1 MKFHTRLK
9 DTVNSQCLLNEY
21 MNKWVIPIPACLSS
35 MLAFLSPLFFSLL
48 LLKSYPKM
56 NMNVPKVSERAPVSL
71 STGLKRKQEGCER
84 MWNRAVCLAVRSVSA
99 QGMEDAADKTPKC
112 YQWSP
117 RERRRTGG
125 MPRGW
130 RQANVL
136 IVRKGTAWEPASF
149 QIENEISLSGKVHKQ
164 IVKQI
169 MRDSE
174 KHRR

>member
-21 MNKWVIPIPACLSS
+21 MNKWVIPTPACLSS
-35 MLAFLSPLFFSLL
+35 MLAFLTQLFSLL
-48 LLKSYPKM
+48 LLKSYPKT
-56 NMNVPKVSERAPVSL
+56 NMNIPGVSQRAPVSL
-71 STGLKRKQEGCER
+71 STGLKWKQECHER
-84 MWNRAVCLAVRSVSA
+84 VWNRPLCLAVRSISA
-99 QGMEDAADKTPKC
+99 QGMEDAADKIRKC

-117 RERRRTGG
+117 RELRRTGG

-136 IVRKGTAWEPASF
+136 IVRKGTEWEPASF
-149 QIENEISLSGKVHKQ
+149 QIENVISLSGKVHKQ

-169 MRDSE
+169 IRDSE